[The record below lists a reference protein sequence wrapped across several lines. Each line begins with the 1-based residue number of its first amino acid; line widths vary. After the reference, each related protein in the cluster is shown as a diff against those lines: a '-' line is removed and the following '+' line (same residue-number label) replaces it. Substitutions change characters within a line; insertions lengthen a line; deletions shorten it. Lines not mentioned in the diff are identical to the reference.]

1 MSGHKGYGYATFVE
15 ILSSALQEGVFLRD
29 TAGIYEN
36 GRKRLSVGHFFLA
49 MNVESFI
56 GLDSFKNTTGK
67 IMRTLRNSK
76 KEPGAKRIYTAGEKE
91 YYTTIERKEKGIPIN
106 KSIQKDLE
114 EIKEE
119 LGLYKYNFH
128 F

>member
-1 MSGHKGYGYATFVE
+1 MSLK
-15 ILSSALQEGVFLRD
+15 LRSSLLVVNNA
-29 TAGIYEN
+29 
-36 GRKRLSVGHFFLA
+36 S
-49 MNVESFI
+49 
-56 GLDSFKNTTGK
+56 
-67 IMRTLRNSK
+67 
-76 KEPGAKRIYTAGEKE
+76 IYTAGEKE